1 MENIREQPWTF
12 NDFYCKLLHPSPAF
26 DNRGRYEKCAK
37 YWNSIDE
44 AEQQGICKLIE
55 AKLEA
60 GEFVDPNPC
69 FAMSDAMQE
78 YEKRLAKAKK
88 QLKKEPE
95 NLNMTSKYNQLERT
109 TPLVSALYKGTYGI
123 FTLAQAEEF
132 GLDIKYGMNF
142 NYKVYLEQKAINP
155 DYEPVLRIRD

>member
-1 MENIREQPWTF
+1 MLLLDMENIREQPWTF
-12 NDFYCKLLHPSPAF
+12 NDFYCKLLNPTPAF

-44 AEQQGICKLIE
+44 AEQQGICQLIE

-78 YEKRLAKAKK
+78 YEKRLTKELQKKKREPTNYNGRNLKQGVTYVIAK
-88 QLKKEPE
+88 
-95 NLNMTSKYNQLERT
+95 
-109 TPLVSALYKGTYGI
+109 YKGAFGTYSLEEAKEYRMEGKDGTI
-123 FTLAQAEEF
+123 F
-132 GLDIKYGMNF
+132 K
-142 NYKVYLEQKAINP
+142 
-155 DYEPVLRIRD
+155 

>member
-1 MENIREQPWTF
+1 METYLF

-44 AEQQGICKLIE
+44 AEQQGICQLIE
-55 AKLEA
+55 TKLEA

-78 YEKRLAKAKK
+78 YEKRLAKEKQQQKQREPTNYNGRGLKHGVKYVIAK
-88 QLKKEPE
+88 
-95 NLNMTSKYNQLERT
+95 
-109 TPLVSALYKGTYGI
+109 YKGAYGTY
-123 FTLAQAEEF
+123 TLAEAKEF
-132 GLDIKYGMNF
+132 GLEIKDPN
-142 NYKVYLEQKAINP
+142 N
-155 DYEPVLRIRD
+155 

>member
-1 MENIREQPWTF
+1 MKQEREQPWTF
-12 NDFYCKLLHPSPAF
+12 REFYAKLLNPSLAF

-44 AEQQGICKLIE
+44 AEQQGLCQLIE

-78 YEKRLAKAKK
+78 YEKKLAKAQK
-88 QLKKEPE
+88 QPKKEPE
-95 NLNMTSKYNQLERT
+95 NLNMTAKYETMVRKV
-109 TPLVSALYKGTYGI
+109 PLVSAAYNGGFGI
-123 FTLAQAEEF
+123 YTLAQAEEY
-132 GLDIKYGMNF
+132 GMDIKYGMNF
-142 NYKVYLEQKAINP
+142 NYEQYLKEKEQNNGKT
-155 DYEPVLRIRD
+155 E

>member
-1 MENIREQPWTF
+1 MIEVNKKWSF

-44 AEQQGICKLIE
+44 AEQQGICQLIE

-78 YEKRLAKAKK
+78 YEKRLAKVRAKP
-88 QLKKEPE
+88 KKEPT
-95 NLNMTSKYNQLERT
+95 NLNGNSRIDTLIKT
-109 TPLVSALYKGTYGI
+109 VPLVSAIYNGRPGIYTLEEAKEYGM
-123 FTLAQAEEF
+123 
-132 GLDIKYGMNF
+132 DIKYGMNF
-142 NYKVYLEQKAINP
+142 KYQP
-155 DYEPVLRIRD
+155 QTQS

>member
-1 MENIREQPWTF
+1 MIEVNKKWSF

-44 AEQQGICKLIE
+44 AEQQGICQLIE

-60 GEFVDPNPC
+60 VEFVDPNPC

-78 YEKRLAKAKK
+78 YEKKLAKAQK
-88 QLKKEPE
+88 QPKKEPE
-95 NLNMTSKYNQLERT
+95 NLNMTAKYETMVRKV
-109 TPLVSALYKGTYGI
+109 PLVSAAYNGGFGI
-123 FTLAQAEEF
+123 YTLAQAEEY
-132 GLDIKYGMNF
+132 GMEIKYGMNF
-142 NYKVYLEQKAINP
+142 DWDAYRAKKAAN
-155 DYEPVLRIRD
+155 

>member
-1 MENIREQPWTF
+1 METYLF

-44 AEQQGICKLIE
+44 AEQQGICQLIE

-78 YEKRLAKAKK
+78 YEKRLAKEKQQQKQREPTNYNGRGLKHGVMYVIAK
-88 QLKKEPE
+88 
-95 NLNMTSKYNQLERT
+95 
-109 TPLVSALYKGTYGI
+109 YKGIYGTY
-123 FTLAQAEEF
+123 TLAEAKEF
-132 GLDIKYGMNF
+132 GLEIKDPN
-142 NYKVYLEQKAINP
+142 K
-155 DYEPVLRIRD
+155 

>member
-1 MENIREQPWTF
+1 METYLF

-44 AEQQGICKLIE
+44 AEQQGICQLIE
-55 AKLEA
+55 TKLEA

-78 YEKRLAKAKK
+78 YEKRLAKEKQQQKQREPTNYNGRGLKHGVKYVIAKYK
-88 QLKKEPE
+88 QVQRYIRHLHTCRSQRVRFG
-95 NLNMTSKYNQLERT
+95 NQRSK
-109 TPLVSALYKGTYGI
+109 
-123 FTLAQAEEF
+123 
-132 GLDIKYGMNF
+132 
-142 NYKVYLEQKAINP
+142 
-155 DYEPVLRIRD
+155 